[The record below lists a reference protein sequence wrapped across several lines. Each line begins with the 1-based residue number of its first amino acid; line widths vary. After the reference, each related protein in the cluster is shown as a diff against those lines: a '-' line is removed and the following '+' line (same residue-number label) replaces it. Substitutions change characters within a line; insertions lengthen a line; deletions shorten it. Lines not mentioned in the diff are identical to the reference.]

1 MIVPT
6 TVVKEVQPHLA
17 SVAKDEKI
25 WFPTTVFAES
35 RYQDQ
40 IRYGDSENH
49 SPVDGWGDLE
59 GSGYDVIKICL
70 NQHKNWKGCKS
81 DNMIIKIIAKMIT

>member
-6 TVVKEVQPHLA
+6 TVDKCVRPHLA
-17 SVAKDEKI
+17 TVAKDEKI
-25 WFPTTVFAES
+25 WFPTTVFSKS

-49 SPVDGWGDLE
+49 NPDEGWAILNGVAMT
-59 GSGYDVIKICL
+59 SSKCI
-70 NQHKNWKGCKS
+70 NQHKNWHGYHFLG
-81 DNMIIKIIAKMIT
+81 